1 MGSSRLVR
9 FMLRSMLIGLIG
21 AAFAIQVIRCVA
33 PSGLADSNTIDHRG
47 LTTPAVDVST
57 LRA

>member
-1 MGSSRLVR
+1 
-9 FMLRSMLIGLIG
+9 MLRSMLIGLIG
-21 AAFAIQVIRCVA
+21 AAVAIQVIRCVA